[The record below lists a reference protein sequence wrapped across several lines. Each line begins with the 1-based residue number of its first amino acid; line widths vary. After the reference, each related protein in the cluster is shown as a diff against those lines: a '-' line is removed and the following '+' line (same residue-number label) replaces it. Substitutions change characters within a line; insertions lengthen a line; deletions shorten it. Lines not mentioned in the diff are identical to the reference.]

1 MLALLA
7 AAGATLSACAPTPE
21 PSPTPTAAFASEQ
34 EAFAAA
40 EETYRAYND
49 AVNRQ
54 RDGEET
60 DPQSF
65 LIALALENDI
75 DGTRVLEE
83 NGVHISGHGD
93 VSEVRGTTAD
103 LESVPATITMLV
115 CLDVSATRVLNA
127 DDEDVTPTD
136 RPEAVALDVKLVS
149 SGDGLKISESTE
161 NTADQC

>member
-7 AAGATLSACAPTPE
+7 VAGATLSACAPTPE

>member
-7 AAGATLSACAPTPE
+7 VAGATLSACAPTPE

-115 CLDVSATRVLNA
+115 CLDVSETRVLNA